1 MSSPAHEAT
10 RTAVTTYADFACL
23 WRDRP
28 GLQSD
33 PSFAVRVLRESV
45 LQAERTPIGP
55 ELDRFH
61 AEPPRTGA
69 PGWDALLAGAAV
81 FTANGRV
88 SRGVLDWSREP
99 QRWSTE
105 LFDPLGVP
113 AKYLLLESLRTPA
126 ALRERNVILS
136 IGNLQGA

>member
-1 MSSPAHEAT
+1 MSTSLDPSTE
-10 RTAVTTYADFACL
+10 TAVTTYADFARL
-23 WRDRP
+23 WRARADLR
-28 GLQSD
+28 GD

-45 LQAERTPIGP
+45 LQAQRMPPGP

-61 AEPPRTGA
+61 AEPPTVGST
-69 PGWDALLAGAAV
+69 GWDALVAGAAV
-81 FTANGRV
+81 FTGAGRV
-88 SRGVLDWSREP
+88 SRGVLDWTRSP
-99 QRWSTE
+99 DRWSRE

-136 IGNLQGA
+136 IGNLQGV